1 MVQNNSFSN
10 EIIQNLYE
18 KLKSFFIFIYQK
30 TNEKIKYYLSLI
42 SQGVYE
48 KKYFEVFPKEY
59 DKEVKL
65 ARERLK
71 LHDLFYPS
79 YEGYLRI
86 LKKARNDDRIA
97 IIIWERYFWFSQWT
111 IYIKGN

>member
-42 SQGVYE
+42 SQGIYE
-48 KKYFEVFPKEY
+48 KKIF
-59 DKEVKL
+59 
-65 ARERLK
+65 R
-71 LHDLFYPS
+71 S
-79 YEGYLRI
+79 I
-86 LKKARNDDRIA
+86 
-97 IIIWERYFWFSQWT
+97 S
-111 IYIKGN
+111 